1 MSQTIDSRQM
11 QAFVAVAR
19 KRSFTLAAK
28 ELHIT
33 QSAVSHA
40 LKALEDDLG
49 CRLFDR
55 VGRGVCLTYHGEQFL
70 RRAELVLREMDRVRI
85 ELKDLTNW
93 EHGRLR
99 VGASTTACQYILP
112 TALREFMESFPR
124 SSLRI
129 EGGDQPQQIELLR
142 QGTIDLAV
150 TLAPEDEHDLEVVP
164 LFSDELR
171 FLVGPMHPWATMEIV
186 PADQISSETLLLPNR
201 GSLSYSMI
209 QEYFKREGVAVYAG
223 IQPGSNEALK
233 ELAKVGVGAAVLS
246 TWLVRDDIAKGR
258 LVALPMGSRPLVRQ
272 WGVVYLAK
280 RRLTLG
286 EETFIGLCRSVV
298 ETLSMGR
305 EPPKKMDSD
314 RPA

>member
-1 MSQTIDSRQM
+1 
-11 QAFVAVAR
+11 
-19 KRSFTLAAK
+19 
-28 ELHIT
+28 
-33 QSAVSHA
+33 
-40 LKALEDDLG
+40 
-49 CRLFDR
+49 
-55 VGRGVCLTYHGEQFL
+55 
-70 RRAELVLREMDRVRI
+70 
-85 ELKDLTNW
+85 
-93 EHGRLR
+93 
-99 VGASTTACQYILP
+99 
-112 TALREFMESFPR
+112 
-124 SSLRI
+124 
-129 EGGDQPQQIELLR
+129 
-142 QGTIDLAV
+142 
-150 TLAPEDEHDLEVVP
+150 
-164 LFSDELR
+164 
-171 FLVGPMHPWATMEIV
+171 
-186 PADQISSETLLLPNR
+186 
-201 GSLSYSMI
+201 MI